1 MLINKS
7 FKYFLPVSQLSMVG
21 SLLSIGL
28 VTSSFYPTWA
38 AENKT
43 PTTTSKPMVV
53 AKLTASDTP
62 AVAGRK
68 QLRNGIY
75 VFGQTSQPE
84 QIGKEYLV
92 FESRGSKVI
101 GAFYM
106 PASEYSCFYGTL
118 KQSQM
123 DLTTVDPEDGSTYT
137 HSIALQPSSLVA
149 SNRQIAL
156 QGYQPVTRISDNAQ
170 QILKNCRSNYQK

>member
-7 FKYFLPVSQLSMVG
+7 FKELSMVG
-21 SLLSIGL
+21 LLLSIGF
-28 VTSSFYPTWA
+28 VTSSLAPTWA

-43 PTTTSKPMVV
+43 PPTTSKPMAV

-62 AVAGRK
+62 AVAGEK

-118 KQSQM
+118 KQSQI
-123 DLTTVDPEDGSTYT
+123 DLTLVNPEDGSTYS
-137 HSIALQPSSLVA
+137 HSIALQPNSLVA
-149 SNRQIAL
+149 SNGQIAL
-156 QGYQPVTRISDNAQ
+156 QGYHPVTRISDNAQ
-170 QILKNCRSNYQK
+170 QILKSCRNQ